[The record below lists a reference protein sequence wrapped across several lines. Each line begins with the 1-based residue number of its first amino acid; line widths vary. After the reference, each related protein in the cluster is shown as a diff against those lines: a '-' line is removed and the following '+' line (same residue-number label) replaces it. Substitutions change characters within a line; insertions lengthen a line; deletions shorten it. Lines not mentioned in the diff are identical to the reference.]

1 MEFCREQIDL
11 LSLANEEITGE
22 AKQTTIENL
31 KILFKRYII
40 TLLDGK

>member
-1 MEFCREQIDL
+1 MEFCREQIDH

-22 AKQTTIENL
+22 SKQKTIEIL

-40 TLLDGK
+40 TLIDGK